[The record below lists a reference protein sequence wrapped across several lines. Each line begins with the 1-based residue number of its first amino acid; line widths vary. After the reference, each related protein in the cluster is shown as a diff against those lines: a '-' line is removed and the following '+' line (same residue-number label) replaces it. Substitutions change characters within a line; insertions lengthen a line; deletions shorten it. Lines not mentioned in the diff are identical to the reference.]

1 MSNQP
6 KKRRTLVK
14 KPFSVK
20 DKPEIDRLI
29 GGPVAPGQDGFM
41 HETVPFSFS
50 GSVTIVNNQGLYD
63 GLHRLMKTVQ
73 DPDAKG
79 SAKAYEDLKVEIHIG
94 KAVIRGAH
102 VLQLEKP
109 KDGMFTFGFQ

>member
-1 MSNQP
+1 MPKST
-6 KKRRTLVK
+6 KKRKLAK
-14 KPFSVK
+14 LSFSAK
-20 DKPEIDRLI
+20 DKPEIERLI
-29 GGPVAPGQDGFM
+29 GGPVAPGPDGFM
-41 HETVPFSFS
+41 CEVPPFSFS

-63 GLHRLMKTVQ
+63 DLHHLLKSVQ

-102 VLQLEKP
+102 VLQLDEQ
-109 KDGMFTFGFQ
+109 KDGVFTFGFQ